1 MLFFLKSRDLIFILY
16 LMANKMLLAF
26 VDCNR
31 YSEIIFG

>member
-1 MLFFLKSRDLIFILY
+1 MLSFLKSRDLIFILY

-26 VDCNR
+26 ADCNR